1 MQFADILKSPA
12 AEGKEKHVP
21 IIELEDGAVR
31 VTVGKEV
38 AHPNTAE
45 HHIAWVELYGVMK
58 NDMVINLGRAA
69 FAPGFVDPTAAF
81 KVKLDDFKSLCALA
95 YCNLH
100 GVWQNC
106 VEL

>member
-1 MQFADILKSPA
+1 MQFADYLKSAA

-21 IIELEDGAVR
+21 EIEIKDGV
-31 VTVGKEV
+31 VEVVVGKEV

-45 HHIAWVELYGVMK
+45 HHIAWVELYGQMK
-58 NDMVINLGRAA
+58 NGMVIHLGRQA
-69 FAPGFVDPTAAF
+69 FAPGFVDPTARF
-81 KVKLDDFKSLCALA
+81 QVKLDDFKSLCALA

-106 VEL
+106 VAL

>member
-1 MQFADILKSPA
+1 MKFADVLKSA
-12 AEGKEKHVP
+12 EVEGKEKHVP
-21 IIELEDGAVR
+21 IIEVDGNTVT

-45 HHIAWVELYGVMK
+45 HHIAWAELYGVHQ
-58 NDMVINLGRAA
+58 NGMVINLGRAA
-69 FAPGFVDPTAAF
+69 FAPGFTEPKAVF
-81 KVKLDDFKSLCALA
+81 QVNLSDFKSLCAVS

-106 VEL
+106 LDL

>member
-1 MQFADILKSPA
+1 MQFSDMFKAPE

-21 IIELEDGAVR
+21 VIELEEGGVR

-45 HHIAWVELYGVMK
+45 HHIAWVELYGVTK
-58 NDMVINLGRAA
+58 HDMVIYLGKAD
-69 FAPGFVDPTAAF
+69 FAPGFTEPNALFAVKKEEF
-81 KVKLDDFKSLCALA
+81 KTFFATA

-100 GVWQNC
+100 GVWQNS
-106 VEL
+106 LNL